1 MPDFAGYFWV
11 RGVHDGSARLA
22 ILCIQRVR
30 ATCLSCRLGLQA
42 LVRSSMKLSASLSG
56 VALLALALIGCKG
69 EPDAAP
75 QQQPPVPV
83 TTITLAP
90 TAWRDTLEA
99 VGTAKARESVVL
111 TAKITEA
118 VRTINFTDGQNVN
131 AGDVLV
137 ELTSGQQ
144 VASLAEA
151 QAVAVDAASQYKR
164 QQELVDKGTISR
176 SVFDTAKASR
186 DSNAARVNALRAQL
200 SDRVVT
206 APFSGVLGLRQ
217 VSLGALVT
225 PGTVITTL
233 DDVSA
238 IRFDFPIAEVY
249 LAALAPGHEVIARSV
264 AYPDREFR
272 GKVVSLDSRIDE
284 ISRAVIVRAE
294 IPNPDG
300 LLRGGMLL
308 TASVLQPERQ
318 TLAVPEI
325 VIVQIGL
332 ESTVFRV
339 DGDDKVEQVK
349 VKLGA
354 RRRGEVEV
362 LEGLNAGDRIVVDGV
377 VKLRS
382 GATIKEASADPPTES
397 APDEATTPDS

>member
-1 MPDFAGYFWV
+1 MKFSSPLFA
-11 RGVHDGSARLA
+11 
-22 ILCIQRVR
+22 
-30 ATCLSCRLGLQA
+30 
-42 LVRSSMKLSASLSG
+42 
-56 VALLALALIGCKG
+56 VALLALALIGCKA
-69 EPDAAP
+69 EPETAP
-75 QQQPPVPV
+75 RESPPLPV
-83 TTITLAP
+83 TTLLLQP

-111 TAKITEA
+111 TAKITET
-118 VRTINFTDGQNVN
+118 VRKINFGDGERVN

-144 VASLAEA
+144 VAGLAEA
-151 QAVAVDAASQYKR
+151 QAMAVDSTSQYKR
-164 QQELVDKGTISR
+164 LQDLVSKGTISK

-233 DDVSA
+233 DDISS
-238 IRFDFPIAEVY
+238 IRFDFPIAEVH
-249 LAALAPGHEVIARSV
+249 LAALTPGHEIIAHSV
-264 AYPDREFR
+264 AFPASKFR
-272 GKVVSLDSRIDE
+272 GTVKSLDSRIDPVTR
-284 ISRAVIVRAE
+284 SVLVRAE

-308 TASVLQPERQ
+308 TAQVLQPERQ
-318 TLAVPEI
+318 TLVLPEI
-325 VIVQIGL
+325 AVTQVGL
-332 ESTVFRV
+332 ESSVFRV
-339 DGDDKVEQVK
+339 KADDTVEQVN

-354 RRRGEVEV
+354 RRRGEVEIV
-362 LEGLNAGDRIVVDGV
+362 EGVKAGDSIVIEGTVRLRDGSRIVE
-377 VKLRS
+377 
-382 GATIKEASADPPTES
+382 GAADAPTEKP
-397 APDEATTPDS
+397 AEEAKLS

>member
-1 MPDFAGYFWV
+1 MKASTSLFAV
-11 RGVHDGSARLA
+11 
-22 ILCIQRVR
+22 
-30 ATCLSCRLGLQA
+30 
-42 LVRSSMKLSASLSG
+42 
-56 VALLALALIGCKG
+56 VAMGLALAGCKA
-69 EPDAAP
+69 EQAAAP
-75 QQQPPVPV
+75 TVAPPIAV
-83 TTITLAP
+83 TTTTLAP
-90 TAWRDTLEA
+90 KGWSDTIDA
-99 VGTAKARESVVL
+99 VGTAKARESVAL
-111 TAKITEA
+111 TAKITET
-118 VRTINFTDGQNVN
+118 VRKINFTDGQKVN

-144 VASLAEA
+144 VAALAEA
-151 QAVAVDAASQYKR
+151 QAMAVDSARQFQR
-164 QQELVDKGTISR
+164 QQDLVKQGTVSR
-176 SVFDTAKASR
+176 AVFDTAQAGR
-186 DSNAARVNALRAQL
+186 DSSGARVSALRAQL
-200 SDRVVT
+200 ADRVVT

-225 PGTVITTL
+225 PGTLITTL
-233 DDVSA
+233 DDIST
-238 IRFDFPIAEVY
+238 IQFDFPVAEVY
-249 LAALAPGHEVIARSV
+249 LAALAPGHEVIARSA

-272 GKVVSLDSRIDE
+272 GKVVSLDSRIDAV
-284 ISRAVIVRAE
+284 SRAVIVRAE

-332 ESTVFRV
+332 DATVFRV
-339 DGDDKVEQVK
+339 DAEDKVSQVK

-362 LEGLNAGDRIVVDGV
+362 LEGLKAGDRIVVDGI

-382 GATIKEASADPPTES
+382 GATIVEAPPA
-397 APDEATTPDS
+397 APAAAP

>member
-1 MPDFAGYFWV
+1 
-11 RGVHDGSARLA
+11 
-22 ILCIQRVR
+22 
-30 ATCLSCRLGLQA
+30 
-42 LVRSSMKLSASLSG
+42 MKSFTSLSG
-56 VALLALALIGCKG
+56 VALLAVALIGCKA
-69 EPDAAP
+69 ERDAAP
-75 QQQPPVPV
+75 PRQPLVAV
-83 TTITLAP
+83 TTVTLAP
-90 TAWRDTLEA
+90 TAWRNTLDV
-99 VGTAKARESVVL
+99 VGTARAHESVVL
-111 TAKITEA
+111 TAKITET
-118 VRTINFTDGQNVN
+118 VRKINFSDGQKVN

-137 ELTSGQQ
+137 EMTAGQQ
-144 VASLAEA
+144 VAALAEA
-151 QAVAVDAASQYKR
+151 QAMAVDSSSQYKR
-164 QQELVDKGTISR
+164 QQDLVDKGTISR

-186 DSNAARVNALRAQL
+186 DSGAARVNALRAQL
-200 SDRVVT
+200 ADRVVT

-233 DDVSA
+233 DDVST
-238 IRFDFPIAEVY
+238 IRFDFPVAEVY
-249 LAALAPGHEVIARSV
+249 LAALAPGHEVIARSA
-264 AYPDREFR
+264 AYPGREFL
-272 GKVVSLDSRIDE
+272 GKVVSLDSRVDE

-308 TASVLQPERQ
+308 TASVLQPERE

-339 DGDDKVEQVK
+339 GADNKVEQVK

-397 APDEATTPDS
+397 APDEATTPGS

>member
-1 MPDFAGYFWV
+1 
-11 RGVHDGSARLA
+11 
-22 ILCIQRVR
+22 
-30 ATCLSCRLGLQA
+30 
-42 LVRSSMKLSASLSG
+42 MKSFTPLFG
-56 VALLALALIGCKG
+56 VALLVLALSGCKA

-75 QQQPPVPV
+75 QEQPRVPV
-83 TTITLAP
+83 TTMTLAP

-118 VRTINFTDGQNVN
+118 VRKINFTDGQNVN

-151 QAVAVDAASQYKR
+151 QAMAVDSASQYKR
-164 QQELVDKGTISR
+164 QQDLVAKGTISR
-176 SVFDTAKASR
+176 SVFDTARASR

-217 VSLGALVT
+217 VSVGALVT

-233 DDVSA
+233 DDISS
-238 IRFDFPIAEVY
+238 IRFDFPIAEVH
-249 LAALAPGHEVIARSV
+249 LAALTPGHEIVAHSV
-264 AYPDREFR
+264 AFPASEFR
-272 GKVVSLDSRIDE
+272 GTVKSLDSRIDPVTR
-284 ISRAVIVRAE
+284 SVLVRAE

-308 TASVLQPERQ
+308 TAQVLQPQRQ
-318 TLAVPEI
+318 TLVIPEI
-325 VIVQIGL
+325 AVTQVGL
-332 ESTVFRV
+332 ESSVFRV
-339 DGDDKVEQVK
+339 KNDDTVESVK

-362 LEGLNAGDRIVVDGV
+362 LDGVNAGDRIVIEGTVRLRDGSRIV
-377 VKLRS
+377 EDLAKD
-382 GATIKEASADPPTES
+382 APAEKPADEENS
-397 APDEATTPDS
+397 S